1 MIKSIFINKIP
12 LNYSKYKITKR
23 QKQKGRNNKERNLLM
38 REET

>member
-1 MIKSIFINKIP
+1 MIKSISINKI
-12 LNYSKYKITKR
+12 NYSKYKITKR